1 MRKKEKCLFL
11 FWRTL
16 ALAVV
21 IMTYVFATT
30 INYGMEGDEV
40 FSYIISTAMGG
51 FKEICF
57 LEDQTWYDADY
68 FSNALTATGEE
79 CFNAKMVVENQA
91 MDTHPPLYYLF

>member
-1 MRKKEKCLFL
+1 MKRKRDNLFML
-11 FWRTL
+11 FC
-16 ALAVV
+16 ALAAAVM
-21 IMTYVFATT
+21 IMTYVFAAGR
-30 INYGMEGDEV
+30 NYGMEGDEV
-40 FSYIISTAMGG
+40 FSYISSTTMGG